1 MEYTQAII
9 VALLGVLF
17 ILIRKP
23 YTKFIVSFLRQIP
36 GLKGRDET
44 LNQWTGAIVVVLAVG
59 FILFSVFL
67 GLNVAFTR
75 WPR

>member
-1 MEYTQAII
+1 MEYLQAII

-44 LNQWTGAIVVVLAVG
+44 LNRWTGATVVVLAVG
-59 FILFSVFL
+59 FILFAVFL
-67 GLNVAFTR
+67 GLNVAIK
-75 WPR
+75 P

>member
-1 MEYTQAII
+1 MEYLGAII

-23 YTKFIVSFLRQIP
+23 YTRFMVSFLRQIP

-44 LNQWTGAIVVVLAVG
+44 LIRWTGAIVVVLAVG
-59 FILFSVFL
+59 FILFGVFL
-67 GLNVAFTR
+67 GANIAFTR